1 MIPSSRVKKMHFIGV
16 GGAGMSGIAE
26 ILVKNGF
33 EVTGSDPADSG
44 VIQHLKE
51 VGVKVF
57 QGHRAENVHDAELV
71 VHSSAITMDNVE
83 IEEAKKLRIP
93 VIRRAEML
101 GELMRLKYTLAVCG
115 THGKTTTTSL
125 LGHIWKECS
134 KEPTIIVGGVVKNM
148 GTGAVHG
155 DSDVLIAEADEYD
168 KSFLQMVPS
177 MALITNIDED
187 HLECY
192 GSMDNLEQA
201 FIDFLNKVP
210 FYGQVVACIDEEGV
224 RKILPSIRKP
234 VISYG
239 FSAQAK
245 YRIGKYSTDVNGCL
259 FEVFCEETLLGE
271 IQIPIPGKHNMKN
284 ALGSIAL
291 SLEEGLGF
299 EEIKSALEGFGG
311 VKRRFE
317 HIASTPKFELYDDYA
332 HHPTEVEAT
341 LAAAR
346 DNFPNKRVVV
356 VFQPHLYSRTKACYG
371 EFSDAF
377 LNCDSLILCP
387 VYGAREPVDPEV
399 HSGLIG
405 DLAHQKG
412 HKDVHVLQEMKEV
425 LPKLQE
431 VQKQDDLILVMGAG
445 PIWRLLVPIKEWG
458 EE

>member
-33 EVTGSDPADSG
+33 EVTGSDPAESS
-44 VIQHLKE
+44 VIQHLKSQ
-51 VGVKVF
+51 GVKVF
-57 QGHRAENVHDAELV
+57 DGHRAENVHEAELV
-71 VHSSAITMDNVE
+71 VYSSAITMDNVE

-125 LGHIWKECS
+125 LGHIWKECHR
-134 KEPTIIVGGVVKNM
+134 EPTIIVGGVVKNM
-148 GTGAVHG
+148 GTGAIHG

-168 KSFLQMVPS
+168 KSFLSMVPS
-177 MALITNIDED
+177 MALLTNIDED

-192 GSMDNLEQA
+192 GTMEDLELA
-201 FIDFLNKVP
+201 FVDFLNKVP
-210 FYGQVVACIDEEGV
+210 FYGQVVACIDEDGV
-224 RKILPSIRKP
+224 RKILPLIRKP

-245 YRIGKYSTDVNGCL
+245 YRIGKFRTEISGCQ
-259 FEVFCEETLLGE
+259 FEVFNDGDLLGE
-271 IQIPIPGKHNMKN
+271 VHIPIPGIHNMKN
-284 ALGSIAL
+284 ALGAIAL
-291 SLEEGLGF
+291 SVEEGIPF
-299 EEIKSALEGFGG
+299 EDISKALAEFGG

-332 HHPTEVEAT
+332 HHPTEVKAT

-346 DNFPNKRVVV
+346 DNFPNKRVLV
-356 VFQPHLYSRTKACYG
+356 VFQPHLYSRTKACYE

-377 LNCDSLILCP
+377 LNCDTLILCP
-387 VYGAREPVDPEV
+387 VYGAREPHDPEV

-412 HKDVHVLQEMKEV
+412 HRDVHVLNEMKEV

-445 PIWRLLVPIKEWG
+445 PVWRLLVPIKEWG
-458 EE
+458 ME

>member
-1 MIPSSRVKKMHFIGV
+1 MIPSSRIKKMHFIGV

-26 ILVKNGF
+26 ILIKSGF
-33 EVTGSDPADSG
+33 EVTGSDPAESS
-44 VIQHLKE
+44 VIQYLKG
-51 VGVKVF
+51 VGVKVY
-57 QGHRAENVHDAELV
+57 QGHDAKNVQDVDLV
-71 VHSSAITMDNVE
+71 VYSSAINMDNPE
-83 IEEAKKLRIP
+83 IREAKKLRIP

-125 LGHIWKECS
+125 LGHIWKDAGR
-134 KEPTIIVGGVVKNM
+134 EPTIIVGGVVKNM

-168 KSFLQMVPS
+168 KSFLKMVPS

-192 GSMDNLEQA
+192 GSMENLELA

-210 FYGQVVACIDEEGV
+210 FYGQIVACIDEEGV
-224 RKILPSIRKP
+224 RKVLPEIRKP

-245 YRIGKYSTDVNGCL
+245 YRVGYYDADLDGCT
-259 FEVFCEETLLGE
+259 FEVFREENLLGE
-271 IQIPIPGKHNMKN
+271 INIPIPGKHNVKN
-284 ALGSIAL
+284 ALGAIAL
-291 SLEEGLGF
+291 SLEEGLTF
-299 EEIKSALEGFGG
+299 EEIRVALKSFGG

-346 DNFPNKRVVV
+346 DNFQNKRVVI
-356 VFQPHLYSRTKACYG
+356 VFQPHLYSRTKACYQ

-387 VYGAREPVDPEV
+387 VYGAREPFDPGV

-412 HKDVHVLQEMKEV
+412 HKDVHVLKEMKDV

-445 PIWRLLVPIKEWG
+445 PVWRLLNPIKEWG
-458 EE
+458 ES